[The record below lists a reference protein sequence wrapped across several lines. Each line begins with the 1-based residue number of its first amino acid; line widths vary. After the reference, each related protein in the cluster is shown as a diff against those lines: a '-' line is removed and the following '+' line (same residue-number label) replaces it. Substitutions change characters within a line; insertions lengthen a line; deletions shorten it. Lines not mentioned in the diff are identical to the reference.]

1 MGWRVRSWV
10 HNPLGK
16 FVKFPIK
23 KTPCLPWSLIY
34 CIVIVFQ
41 FSKILQWTGYLE
53 LLLLLWVMITCENVK
68 EFLGLLSEQD
78 LNAFNEEKNTALHWA
93 CLNGHIE
100 VIITFPM
107 SGKCNAILKFF
118 DKCLPF
124 QAVKKLILAGANVS
138 VLNRSVVS
146 NLLLSQKAFL
156 I

>member
-1 MGWRVRSWV
+1 MSTMEL
-10 HNPLGK
+10 NIL
-16 FVKFPIK
+16 
-23 KTPCLPWSLIY
+23 L
-34 CIVIVFQ
+34 VIVFQ
-41 FSKILQWTGYLE
+41 FSKILQRTGYLE
-53 LLLLLWVMITCENVK
+53 LLLLLWVMIVK
-68 EFLGLLSEQD
+68 LLAKMLREFLGLLSEQD

-146 NLLLSQKAFL
+146 NLLLKSESLFNMNISSSSLSFL
-156 I
+156 FFSKS

>member
-1 MGWRVRSWV
+1 MEL
-10 HNPLGK
+10 NIL
-16 FVKFPIK
+16 
-23 KTPCLPWSLIY
+23 L
-34 CIVIVFQ
+34 VIVFQ
-41 FSKILQWTGYLE
+41 FSKILQRTGYLE
-53 LLLLLWVMITCENVK
+53 LLLLLWVMIVK
-68 EFLGLLSEQD
+68 LLAKMLREFLGLLSEQD

-146 NLLLSQKAFL
+146 NLLLKSESLFNMNISSSSLSFL
-156 I
+156 FFSKS

>member
-1 MGWRVRSWV
+1 MEL
-10 HNPLGK
+10 NIL
-16 FVKFPIK
+16 
-23 KTPCLPWSLIY
+23 L
-34 CIVIVFQ
+34 VIVFQ
-41 FSKILQWTGYLE
+41 FSKILQRTGYLE
-53 LLLLLWVMITCENVK
+53 LLLLLWVMIVK
-68 EFLGLLSEQD
+68 LLAKMLREFLGLLSEQD

-146 NLLLSQKAFL
+146 NLLL
-156 I
+156 